1 MSLSWRAFIYG
12 DGKNGKGIG
21 HTKLIPGFRGTFGG
35 PYYVIHRADFQ
46 SALYRRALD
55 LGVRVKLASRVVD
68 YNPQVP
74 RITLEDGQSFEADL
88 IVAADG
94 QLYLMLG

>member
-1 MSLSWRAFIYG
+1 MYFRRWENG
-12 DGKNGKGIG
+12 DIIG
-21 HTKLIPGFRGTFGG
+21 YTKLIPGFRETFGG
-35 PYYVIHRADFQ
+35 PYYVIHRADFH
-46 SALYRRALD
+46 SAFYKRALD

-68 YNPQVP
+68 YDPQVP

-94 QLYLMLG
+94 QLYLILG